1 MAGDI
6 DAIFLTHVHSD
17 HVQGL
22 ADVMQLRWHYYYS
35 ALGPLDIVGSGDVKA
50 PAGHTTSSHQLTNH
64 IADAFIYSGEVAQ
77 RHSERPQTHAGGPA
91 ALINKISVAR
101 SALPSLVW
109 QSGPVKVRA
118 IATNHTADHLS
129 YRVDTPVGSVV
140 IGGDASNDQ
149 RTLPREYSTSRQV
162 ETLAMGADIL
172 VHSATHPNM
181 GPEAGGG
188 MPAPIFYR
196 QSTATDLGAMAER
209 AGVGIVMLTHL
220 TPSLGEVP
228 GDEEWAIPGAPLEKH
243 DFEEAVRAGG
253 FTGKIVVGTDLA
265 RVRIPAMVELNPE

>member
-1 MAGDI
+1 
-6 DAIFLTHVHSD
+6 
-17 HVQGL
+17 
-22 ADVMQLRWHYYYS
+22 
-35 ALGPLDIVGSGDVKA
+35 
-50 PAGHTTSSHQLTNH
+50 
-64 IADAFIYSGEVAQ
+64 
-77 RHSERPQTHAGGPA
+77 
-91 ALINKISVAR
+91 
-101 SALPSLVW
+101 
-109 QSGPVKVRA
+109 
-118 IATNHTADHLS
+118 
-129 YRVDTPVGSVV
+129 
-140 IGGDASNDQ
+140 
-149 RTLPREYSTSRQV
+149 
-162 ETLAMGADIL
+162 MGADIL
-172 VHSATHPNM
+172 VHSTTHPNM

-265 RVRIPAMVELNPE
+265 RVRIPAMAELNPE